1 MSRVNPAELP
11 GSMAVL
17 GIVIEQPDD
26 TVSHVGQCLGERFS
40 RARFA
45 RSTAHS
51 ALPRLARNGRVRRT
65 HLAPGTDRSLDRYEA
80 TSKGVEAFR
89 AWMFESPSA
98 RPALREAMYG
108 RIELCRPED
117 LPRLIE
123 LVRKEEAVSDDLY
136 RQALWRLRQQRLKKA
151 AVGDY
156 RRKIREVLLY
166 ADPMHWSARSERY
179 GVIAERLEEIASE
192 IAERQAEVGDG

>member
-17 GIVIEQPDD
+17 GIVIEQPGD
-26 TVSHVGQCLGERFS
+26 TVSHIGHCLGERFTRS
-40 RARFA
+40 RFA

-51 ALPRLARNGRVRRT
+51 SLPRLAHSGRVHRT
-65 HLAPGTDRSLDRYEA
+65 HLAPGRDRSLDRYEA
-80 TSKGVEAFR
+80 TTDGVEAFR
-89 AWMFESPSA
+89 RWMFEMPSA

-123 LVRKEEAVSDDLY
+123 MVRQEEAVSDDMY
-136 RQALWRLRQQRLKKA
+136 KEAAFRLRQQRLRKSDPA
-151 AVGDY
+151 DY
-156 RRKIREVLLY
+156 ARRIREVLLY
-166 ADPMHWSARSERY
+166 ADPMHWSSRSERY
-179 GVIAERLEEIASE
+179 ALIAERLEEIAGE
-192 IAERQAEVGDG
+192 AGLTLEVPRG

>member
-1 MSRVNPAELP
+1 MSRVNPADLP

-17 GIVIEQPDD
+17 GLVIEQPDA
-26 TVSHVGQCLGERFS
+26 TVSHIGQCLGQRFHRS
-40 RARFA
+40 RFA

-51 ALPRLARNGRVRRT
+51 ALPRLAHLGRVHRT
-65 HLAPGTDRSLDRYEA
+65 HLEQGNDRSLDRYEA
-80 TSKGVEAFR
+80 TPEGVEAFH
-89 AWMFESPSA
+89 AWMFEEPGA

-123 LVRKEEAVSDDLY
+123 MVRREEAVSDDMY
-136 RQALWRLRQQRLKKA
+136 REATWKLRQQRLKKTA
-151 AVGDY
+151 PHDY
-156 RRKIREVLLY
+156 ARQIREVLLY

-179 GVIAERLEEIASE
+179 ALIADRLEEIAAE
-192 IAERQAEVGDG
+192 IAERRSEAGGG

>member
-17 GIVIEQPDD
+17 GIVIEQPND
-26 TVSHVGQCLGERFS
+26 TVSHIGHCLGERFT

-51 ALPRLARNGRVRRT
+51 SLPRLAHSGRVHRT
-65 HLAPGTDRSLDRYEA
+65 HLAPGRDRSLDRYEA
-80 TSKGVEAFR
+80 TTDGVEAFR
-89 AWMFESPSA
+89 SWMFEMPSA

-108 RIELCRPED
+108 RIELCRLED

-123 LVRKEEAVSDDLY
+123 MVRQEEAVSDDMY
-136 RQALWRLRQQRLKKA
+136 KEAAWRLRQQRLRKA
-151 AVGDY
+151 DPADY
-156 RRKIREVLLY
+156 TRRIREVLLY
-166 ADPMHWSARSERY
+166 ADPMHWSSRSERY
-179 GVIAERLEEIASE
+179 ALIAERLEEIARE
-192 IAERQAEVGDG
+192 AGLTPEAPRG